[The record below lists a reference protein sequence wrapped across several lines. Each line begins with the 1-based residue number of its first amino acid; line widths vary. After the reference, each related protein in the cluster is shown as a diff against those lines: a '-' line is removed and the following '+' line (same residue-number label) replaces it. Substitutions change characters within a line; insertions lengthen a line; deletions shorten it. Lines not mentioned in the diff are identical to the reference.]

1 MCAILIGVPGGK
13 PLRLTTNVALAAV
26 TLPAALRVRSKVT
39 VALPPP
45 VASASVM
52 AGLSFDARS
61 SAENVGFGCEDG
73 DEAVS
78 LVQAD
83 ATNASAIAEKTKRFI
98 GSGSFV
104 RVCPC
109 SSKAGTSDNRS
120 NAVNTR
126 THRRFGIT
134 PSVSPYDWRR

>member
-61 SAENVGFGCEDG
+61 SAENVGFGSADG

-83 ATNASAIAEKTKRFI
+83 ATHASAIAEKTKRVI
-98 GSGSFV
+98 VSGSLSECVPV
-104 RVCPC
+104 RARHGP
-109 SSKAGTSDNRS
+109 A
-120 NAVNTR
+120 
-126 THRRFGIT
+126 IT
-134 PSVSPYDWRR
+134 GQMR